1 MKRRLL
7 GSLIVAALLFLAPAA
22 QAANST
28 VSAMTAAS
36 ALGGTEL
43 YYVVQGGADRKAT
56 PLQQA
61 AYAYGLMSGDA
72 TATGGGALTLA
83 TVNANVGSFGSATNC
98 VTLTVNAKGLITAAS
113 QAACAPPFSAVTGR
127 ATLAQ
132 VPQGI
137 ANSIWINPTG
147 STADMQNL
155 AVPACANDGSH
166 ALVYVNAS
174 GLACATITAGSTPS
188 AVPSDQT
195 GTNYAFQGTDL
206 TKIIYL
212 SNAANQ
218 VPTIAQAGTGS
229 FTNGWYTTAC
239 NIGAGTQTITPTTST
254 IGGAAT
260 YVLPAGSAAAPKCI
274 GIASDGTNYRI
285 VPDYFRFGANV
296 ETAAGL
302 ALSAAGGLTT
312 TVASGTSALG
322 TGAIT
327 SASCATVVTTAAT
340 NTATTD
346 VISWGFNGDPTG
358 VTGYTPVTTG
368 ALTIFAYPS
377 ANNVNFK
384 VCNLTSASITP
395 GAITLNWRVAR

>member
-1 MKRRLL
+1 MRRN
-7 GSLIVAALLFLAPAA
+7 LIIGAALLALLSPAK
-22 QAANST
+22 AADTT
-28 VSAMTAAS
+28 VTLMTAAS

-43 YYVVQGGADRKAT
+43 LYVVQGAADRKGTPAQIAT
-56 PLQQA
+56 
-61 AYAYGLMSGDA
+61 YTYSLMSGDCTVA
-72 TATGGGALTLA
+72 ASVITCAKINGSTFPASGTSGGIPYFSGANAISSSAALTANLPVIGGGTGVAPSVGTRSGNTTA
-83 TVNANVGSFGSATNC
+83 YVTTTGTQTNGDCVKIDASGNHIANGSAC
-98 VTLTVNAKGLITAAS
+98 GGAS
-113 QAACAPPFSAVTGR
+113 T
-127 ATLAQ
+127 
-132 VPQGI
+132 
-137 ANSIWINPTG
+137 
-147 STADMQNL
+147 
-155 AVPACANDGSH
+155 
-166 ALVYVNAS
+166 
-174 GLACATITAGSTPS
+174 

-212 SNAANQ
+212 SNASPQ

-239 NIGAGTQTITPTTST
+239 NIGAGTQTITPATST

-260 YVLPAGSAAAPKCI
+260 YVLPAGTAAAPKCI
-274 GIASDGTNYRI
+274 GFASDGTNYRI
-285 VPDYFRFGANV
+285 VPDYFRFGTNV

-322 TGAIT
+322 TSAIG
-327 SASCATVVTTAAT
+327 SAACATAVTTTAT

-346 VISWGFNGDPTG
+346 VVLWGFNGDPTA
-358 VTGYTPVTTG
+358 VTGYVPLVAG
-368 ALTIFAYPS
+368 MLTIIAYPS

-384 VCNLTSASITP
+384 VCNNTNASVTP